1 MEPMRRRL
9 IDGTVAGLV
18 ATLLMT
24 GPVLFV
30 GPLSPLALAAH
41 IAYGAFAGGVYGIAI
56 EKSSLLRAVVFGF
69 ALWGVALVVYAPL
82 CGFGP
87 FAARAPRVAAA
98 ALPLHLLWGLLV
110 GAFQPR
116 APQPSGSRPMIH

>member
-30 GPLSPLALAAH
+30 GPLSPLMLAAH
-41 IAYGAFAGGVYGIAI
+41 VAYGAFAGGLYGITV
-56 EKSSLLRAVVFGF
+56 EKSSLARAVAFGF
-69 ALWGVALVVYAPL
+69 ALWGVALLVYAPL
-82 CGFGP
+82 CGFGL
-87 FAARAPRVAAA
+87 FAARAPRLAAA
-98 ALPLHLLWGLLV
+98 ALPLHLFWGLLV

-116 APQPSGSRPMIH
+116 APQPSGPRPIIH

>member
-18 ATLLMT
+18 ATLLLT

-30 GPLSPLALAAH
+30 GPLSPLALAGH
-41 IAYGAFAGGVYGIAI
+41 VAYGAFAGGLYGITV
-56 EKSSLLRAVVFGF
+56 EKSSLARAVGFGF
-69 ALWGVALVVYAPL
+69 ALWAVALIVYAPL
-82 CGFGP
+82 CGFGV
-87 FAARAPRVAAA
+87 FATRAPRLAAA

-116 APQPSGSRPMIH
+116 PQPSGPRPIIH